1 MLKKRFLKKWK
12 KTFTNNK
19 LLQLIIPLLL
29 RFTIL
34 GHRNTQTM
42 SRYYAVKQA
51 KNRDGKRS
59 NEKAALNDPH
69 FGFFLCLTFFNCK
82 KSDPL
87 KKFVALKSCKLF
99 KWIRFFCYVKTA
111 QCVNRIRYIYRK
123 KLILGL
129 ASHRNPAGIVV

>member
-1 MLKKRFLKKWK
+1 MLKKRYLKKWK

-19 LLQLIIPLLL
+19 LLKLIIPLLR

-42 SRYYAVKQA
+42 SR
-51 KNRDGKRS
+51 G

-69 FGFFLCLTFFNCK
+69 FGFFLCLTFFNSK

-87 KKFVALKSCKLF
+87 KKV
-99 KWIRFFCYVKTA
+99 
-111 QCVNRIRYIYRK
+111 K
-123 KLILGL
+123 KLQTF
-129 ASHRNPAGIVV
+129 